1 MKNKR
6 RYSLLLII
14 LIMSLTGCSL
24 EKERPL
30 VRVPEESDQET
41 EFSMAY
47 VQKGDLVYGIE
58 EELQLD
64 NYKEKSYGF
73 EVKRMDATMLEDIEF
88 DQLFVNVGDTVK
100 AGDVLIRRR
109 SQSLEDSIKQY
120 EEQKER
126 AEIDIKHLRN
136 RSAINPDEDN
146 SGAINRCEETIK
158 VANGYLAEL
167 EEKKASLSIYA
178 EEDGKVINVSDRA
191 ISGVLSSTDNL
202 ITIASGDDTY
212 FLETKE
218 STTLKEG
225 DVVQAYSY
233 IVSYDAKVEKV
244 EKSSAGSK
252 IYFKIINS
260 GEEMTIER
268 GLKVT
273 VAEEVKKDVLHVPA
287 KCIKENDGH
296 YYAFVLDEHGARVA
310 REVETDGILGE
321 DIIIREGLS
330 EGDEILAK

>member
-1 MKNKR
+1 MEDGKNRPLCQQEQALLIGFINNLLIRIARYNEDRFYQFKGR
-6 RYSLLLII
+6 FTNAYLKNRKAVIGVDEATDYSLIDYYAI
-14 LIMSLTGCSL
+14 YSL
-24 EKERPL
+24 RNHL
-30 VRVPEESDQET
+30 VSSVTLSGDMMQ
-41 EFSMAY
+41 SMNAF
-47 VQKGDLVYGIE
+47 GIK
-58 EELQLD
+58 D
-64 NYKEKSYGF
+64 WKK
-73 EVKRMDATMLEDIEF
+73 LEDPL
-88 DQLFVNVGDTVK
+88 LFNK
-100 AGDVLIRRR
+100 
-109 SQSLEDSIKQY
+109 
-120 EEQKER
+120 
-126 AEIDIKHLRN
+126 IDIKHLRN

-158 VANGYLAEL
+158 IANGYLAEL

-244 EKSSAGSK
+244 ERSSAGSK

-260 GEEMTIER
+260 DEEMTIER

-273 VAEEVKKDVLHVPA
+273 VAEEVKKEYNPEVCEALGITVPSDYEA
-287 KCIKENDGH
+287 I
-296 YYAFVLDEHGARVA
+296 
-310 REVETDGILGE
+310 ET
-321 DIIIREGLS
+321 
-330 EGDEILAK
+330 K